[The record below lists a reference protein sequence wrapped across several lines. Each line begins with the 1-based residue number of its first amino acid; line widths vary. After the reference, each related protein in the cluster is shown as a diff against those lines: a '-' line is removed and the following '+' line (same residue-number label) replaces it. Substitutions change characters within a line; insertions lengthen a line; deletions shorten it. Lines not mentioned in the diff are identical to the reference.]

1 MATIEQV
8 ARAFA
13 NGQSA
18 KCHNASTDGV
28 IYKLHDTIIARK
40 VDGKVEFNWGGW
52 YTTTTAN
59 HMNAVIK
66 AVYGSGAHRVGCA
79 GAREAKV
86 TTFVY

>member
-1 MATIEQV
+1 MANIEQV

-28 IYKLHDTIIARK
+28 NYKLHNTVIARK
-40 VDGKVEFNWGGW
+40 VGDDIEFNWGGY

-66 AVYGSGAHRVGCA
+66 ACFGSGAKRVGYA
-79 GAREAKV
+79 SARDSKA